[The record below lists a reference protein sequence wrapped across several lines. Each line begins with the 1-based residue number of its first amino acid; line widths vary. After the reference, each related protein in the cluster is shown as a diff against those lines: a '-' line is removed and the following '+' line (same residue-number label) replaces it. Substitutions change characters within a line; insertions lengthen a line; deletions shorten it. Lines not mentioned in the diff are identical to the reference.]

1 MNLSCS
7 VAFEPIIIAQISVL
21 TLVNKERGSMIFLLI
36 HLAAA
41 LDQEIKSIVNVICKS
56 AEMYINRHF
65 SDSYALFVIRSKT
78 VGETFT

>member
-1 MNLSCS
+1 
-7 VAFEPIIIAQISVL
+7 
-21 TLVNKERGSMIFLLI
+21 MIFLLI